1 MPIHID
7 VRVND
12 RPIKSLHIGRESG
25 GTDADDLNTY
35 VIMETAFGD
44 IPLRWDYTTRF
55 QHRYGDGVDV
65 CIRKGLEA
73 LTEEPAP

>member
-44 IPLRWDYTTRF
+44 TPLRWDYTTRPMCKDLIG
-55 QHRYGDGVDV
+55 RS
-65 CIRKGLEA
+65 
-73 LTEEPAP
+73 LTRTSM